1 MSIQL
6 TAFSTIVRKELI
18 RIVRI
23 WPQTILPPVITQTL
37 YFIIFGGFIGSR
49 IGDVG
54 WGDYIAF
61 LIPGIILM
69 AVITNAYANVSSSF
83 FWAKFQKSIEEL
95 LVAPVHPAT
104 IIAGY
109 TLGGVIR
116 GGFIAV
122 IIYIVS
128 LFFFPR
134 TFEHPG
140 LAFLILLLVAL
151 FFSLLG
157 LINALYAKTFDQVNI
172 IPTFF
177 LTPLTYL
184 GGVFYPLSALTG
196 IWYTLSLWNPLA
208 WMIDSFRYSYMG
220 TGYLAPLGT
229 VAILAVLCI
238 ISFGIA
244 MWLFQAKK
252 IVE

>member
-1 MSIQL
+1 MQF

-49 IGDVG
+49 IGQVG
-54 WGDYIAF
+54 GGGYMEF

-83 FWAKFQKSIEEL
+83 FGAKFQRSIEEL
-95 LVAPVHPAT
+95 LVAPVHPVT

-109 TLGGVIR
+109 TLGWVLR
-116 GGFIAV
+116 GSMIAF
-122 IIYIVS
+122 IIYGVS
-128 LFFFPR
+128 LFFFPSV
-134 TFEHPG
+134 FAHPF
-140 LAFLILLLVAL
+140 LALAILFLVSL

-157 LINALYAKTFDQVNI
+157 LINALYAKNFDQVNI

-196 IWYTLSLWNPLA
+196 MWHTLSLYNPLA

-220 TGYLAPLGT
+220 TSFLAPMMTILILFVLVC
-229 VAILAVLCI
+229 VA
-238 ISFGIA
+238 FWIA
-244 MWLFQAKK
+244 IWLFQSKK

>member
-1 MSIQL
+1 MQL
-6 TAFSTIVRKELI
+6 IAFYTIIRKELI
-18 RIVRI
+18 RILRI

-49 IGDVG
+49 IGQVG
-54 WGDYIAF
+54 GGDYIVF

-83 FWAKFQKSIEEL
+83 FGSKFQKSIEEL

-109 TLGGVIR
+109 VFGGILR
-116 GGFIAV
+116 GGIIAL
-122 IIYIVS
+122 IIYGVS
-128 LFFFPR
+128 LFFFPKM
-134 TFEHPG
+134 FASPF
-140 LAFLILLLVAL
+140 LAFIIFFLVAL

-157 LINALYAKTFDQVNI
+157 LINALYAKNFDQVNI

-196 IWYTLSLWNPLA
+196 IWHTFSLWNPLA
-208 WMIDSFRYSYMG
+208 WMIDSFRFSYTG
-220 TGYLAPLGT
+220 NGYLNPVGT
-229 VAILAVLCI
+229 IIILAILCI
-238 ISFGIA
+238 ICFFLA
-244 MWLFQAKK
+244 TWLLKQKK

>member
-1 MSIQL
+1 MQL
-6 TAFSTIVRKELI
+6 TALSTIIRKELI

-37 YFIIFGGFIGSR
+37 YFIIFGGFIWSR
-49 IGDVG
+49 IGEVG
-54 WGDYIAF
+54 GGDYIAF

-69 AVITNAYANVSSSF
+69 AVITNSYANVSSSF
-83 FWAKFQKSIEEL
+83 FGAKFQRSIEEL

-109 TLGGVIR
+109 VFGGVLR
-116 GGFIAV
+116 GVMIAV
-122 IIYIVS
+122 IIYGVA
-128 LFFFPR
+128 LFFYPR
-134 TFEHPG
+134 SFEYPF
-140 LAFLILLLVAL
+140 LALVVLLLVAL

-157 LINALYAKTFDQVNI
+157 LINALYAKNFDQVNI

-196 IWYTLSLWNPLA
+196 IWHTLSIYNPLA
-208 WMIDSFRYSYMG
+208 WMIDSFRYAYTGS
-220 TGYLAPLGT
+220 GYLAPIGT
-229 VAILAVLCI
+229 IVILAVLCGMC
-238 ISFGIA
+238 FMIA
-244 MWLFQAKK
+244 LWLFRERK

>member
-1 MSIQL
+1 MSSQL
-6 TAFSTIVRKELI
+6 IAFSTIVRKELI

-37 YFIIFGGFIGSR
+37 YFIIFWGFIGSR
-49 IGDVG
+49 IGQVG
-54 WGDYIAF
+54 GGDYIAF

-83 FWAKFQKSIEEL
+83 FGAKFQKSIEEL

-109 TLGGVIR
+109 TLGWLIR
-116 GGFIAV
+116 GGLIAI
-122 IIYIVS
+122 IIYGVS

-134 TFEHPG
+134 MFELPF
-140 LAFLILLLVAL
+140 LALLILVLVAL

-157 LINALYAKTFDQVNI
+157 LINALYAKNFDQVNI

-196 IWYTLSLWNPLA
+196 IWHTLSLWNPLA

-220 TGYLAPLGT
+220 KSFLEPYMT
-229 VAILAVLCI
+229 VLILSALVFM
-238 ISFGIA
+238 SFWIA
-244 MWLFQAKK
+244 MWLFRAKK

>member
-1 MSIQL
+1 
-6 TAFSTIVRKELI
+6 
-18 RIVRI
+18 
-23 WPQTILPPVITQTL
+23 
-37 YFIIFGGFIGSR
+37 
-49 IGDVG
+49 
-54 WGDYIAF
+54 
-61 LIPGIILM
+61 M

-83 FWAKFQKSIEEL
+83 FGSKFQKSIEEL
-95 LVAPVHPAT
+95 LVAPVHPMT

-109 TLGGVIR
+109 VFGGILR
-116 GGFIAV
+116 WGIIAL

-134 TFEHPG
+134 VFEFPF
-140 LAFLILLLVAL
+140 LAFVVFFLVAL

-157 LINALYAKTFDQVNI
+157 LINALYAKNFDQVNI

-196 IWYTLSLWNPLA
+196 IWHTLSLWNPLA
-208 WMIDSFRYSYMG
+208 WMIDSFRYSYTG
-220 TGYLAPLGT
+220 NGYLAPIGT
-229 VAILAVLCI
+229 IIILAILCMICLY
-238 ISFGIA
+238 IA
-244 MWLFQAKK
+244 LWLFRSKK

>member
-1 MSIQL
+1 MQF
-6 TAFSTIVRKELI
+6 TAFLTIVRKELI

-49 IGDVG
+49 IGEVG
-54 WGDYIAF
+54 GGDYIEF

-83 FWAKFQKSIEEL
+83 FGSKFQRSIEEL

-116 GGFIAV
+116 GGIIALV
-122 IIYIVS
+122 IYIVS

-134 TFEHPG
+134 MFEHG
-140 LAFLILLLVAL
+140 LLAIFILFLVAL

-157 LINALYAKTFDQVNI
+157 LINALYAKNFDQVNI

-184 GGVFYPLSALTG
+184 
-196 IWYTLSLWNPLA
+196 
-208 WMIDSFRYSYMG
+208 
-220 TGYLAPLGT
+220 
-229 VAILAVLCI
+229 
-238 ISFGIA
+238 
-244 MWLFQAKK
+244 
-252 IVE
+252 

>member
-1 MSIQL
+1 MQL
-6 TAFSTIVRKELI
+6 TALYTIIRKELI
-18 RIVRI
+18 RIIRI

-49 IGDVG
+49 IGEVG
-54 WGDYIAF
+54 GGDYIAF

-83 FWAKFQKSIEEL
+83 FGAKFQKSIEEL

-104 IIAGY
+104 IIVGY
-109 TLGGVIR
+109 VFGGILR
-116 GGFIAV
+116 GGLIAL
-122 IIYIVS
+122 IIYGVS
-128 LFFFPR
+128 LFFFPKV
-134 TFEHPG
+134 FEHPM
-140 LAFLILLLVAL
+140 LAFLVFFLVAL

-157 LINALYAKTFDQVNI
+157 LINALYAKNFDQVNI

-184 GGVFYPLSALTG
+184 GGVFYPLTALSG

-208 WMIDSFRYSYMG
+208 WMIDSFRYSYTG
-220 TGYLAPLGT
+220 NGYLAPVGT
-229 VAILAVLCI
+229 IIILALLCI
-238 ISFGIA
+238 VSFFIA
-244 MWLFQAKK
+244 LWLFKAKK

>member
-1 MSIQL
+1 MSIQFI
-6 TAFSTIVRKELI
+6 AFYTIVRKELI

-23 WPQTILPPVITQTL
+23 WPQTILPPVITQSL
-37 YFIIFGGFIGSR
+37 YFIIFWGFIGSR
-49 IGDVG
+49 IGEVG
-54 WGDYIAF
+54 WGEYIAF

-69 AVITNAYANVSSSF
+69 AVITNSYANVSSSF

-109 TLGGVIR
+109 TLGVVIR
-116 GGFIAV
+116 GFLIAI
-122 IIYIVS
+122 IIYLVS

-134 TFEHPG
+134 MFEHPW
-140 LAFLILLLVAL
+140 LALFILFLVAL

-157 LINALYAKTFDQVNI
+157 LINALYAKNFDQVNI

-184 GGVFYPLSALTG
+184 GGVFYPLATLPG

-208 WMIDSFRYSYMG
+208 WMIDSFRYSYIG
-220 TGYLAPLGT
+220 SGDLAPLGT

-238 ISFGIA
+238 VAFGIA
-244 MWLFQAKK
+244 MWLFRAKK

>member
-1 MSIQL
+1 MQF
-6 TAFSTIVRKELI
+6 TALYTIIRKELI
-18 RIVRI
+18 RIIRI

-37 YFIIFGGFIGSR
+37 YFIIFWGFIGSR
-49 IGDVG
+49 IGEVG
-54 WGDYIAF
+54 GGDYIAF

-83 FWAKFQKSIEEL
+83 FGAKFQKSIEEL

-104 IIAGY
+104 IIVGY
-109 TLGGVIR
+109 VFGGILR
-116 GGFIAV
+116 WWLIAL
-122 IIYIVS
+122 IIYGVS
-128 LFFFPR
+128 LFFFPKV
-134 TFEHPG
+134 FEHPF
-140 LAFLILLLVAL
+140 LAFLVFFLVAL

-157 LINALYAKTFDQVNI
+157 LINALYAKNFDQVNI

-184 GGVFYPLSALTG
+184 WGVFYPLTALSG

-208 WMIDSFRYSYMG
+208 WMIDSFRYSYTG
-220 TGYLAPLGT
+220 NGYLAPVGT
-229 VAILAVLCI
+229 IIILALLCI
-238 ISFGIA
+238 VSFFIA
-244 MWLFQAKK
+244 LWLFKAKK

>member
-1 MSIQL
+1 MQL
-6 TAFSTIVRKELI
+6 TAFYTIVRKELI

-23 WPQTILPPVITQTL
+23 WPQTILPPVITQSL

-49 IGDVG
+49 IGEV
-54 WGDYIAF
+54 WGGQYIAF

-104 IIAGY
+104 IIAWY
-109 TLGGVIR
+109 TLGWVIR
-116 GGFIAV
+116 GGMIAA

-134 TFEHPG
+134 MFEHG
-140 LAFLILLLVAL
+140 FLALFILFLVAL

-157 LINALYAKTFDQVNI
+157 LINALYAKNFDQVNI

-196 IWYTLSLWNPLA
+196 IFATISHWNPLA
-208 WMIDSFRYSYMG
+208 WMIDSFRYSY
-220 TGYLAPLGT
+220 TGISSMAPMIT
-229 VAILAVLCI
+229 VIILFTLCI
-238 ISFGIA
+238 IAFGIA
-244 MWLFQAKK
+244 MWLFKAKK

>member
-1 MSIQL
+1 MQL
-6 TAFSTIVRKELI
+6 TALYTLIRKELI
-18 RIVRI
+18 RIIRI

-37 YFIIFGGFIGSR
+37 YFIIFGWFIGSR
-49 IGDVG
+49 IWQVG
-54 WGDYIAF
+54 GGDYIAF

-83 FWAKFQKSIEEL
+83 FGAKFQKSIEEL

-104 IIAGY
+104 IITWY
-109 TLGGVIR
+109 VFGGILR
-116 GGFIAV
+116 WGMIAL
-122 IIYIVS
+122 IIYAVS
-128 LFFFPR
+128 LFFFPKMF
-134 TFEHPG
+134 TFSI
-140 LAFLILLLVAL
+140 LAFVVFFLVAL

-157 LINALYAKTFDQVNI
+157 LINALYAKNFDQVNI

-196 IWYTLSLWNPLA
+196 IWHTLSLWNPLA
-208 WMIDSFRYSYMG
+208 WMIDSFRYAYTGS
-220 TGYLAPLGT
+220 GYLAPLWT
-229 VAILAVLCI
+229 ITILAIMCI
-238 ISFGIA
+238 ICFLLA
-244 MWLFQAKK
+244 TWLLREKK

>member
-1 MSIQL
+1 MQL
-6 TAFSTIVRKELI
+6 TAFYTIVRKELI

-49 IGDVG
+49 IGQVG
-54 WGDYIAF
+54 GGDYIAF

-83 FWAKFQKSIEEL
+83 FGAKFQKSIEEL

-109 TLGGVIR
+109 TLWGVIR
-116 GGFIAV
+116 GGIIAV

-134 TFEHPG
+134 MFEHTA
-140 LAFLILLLVAL
+140 LALFILFLVAL

-157 LINALYAKTFDQVNI
+157 LINALYAKNFDQVNI

-184 GGVFYPLSALTG
+184 WGVFYPLSALTG
-196 IWYTLSLWNPLA
+196 IFATISHWNPLA
-208 WMIDSFRYSYMG
+208 WMIDSFRYSY
-220 TGYLAPLGT
+220 TGISSMAPMVT
-229 VAILAVLCI
+229 VIILFTLCI